1 MRPRFG
7 WAGSERSWRPVR
19 AIAGLVIT
27 AAGFAIYANLLDRV
41 YPVGEWLLPA
51 VLKIWGFALLL
62 CAGALCFGQLLLTR
76 VLRMH
81 DLPALESAVF
91 ALCLGVFTQAA
102 LLFAAGAFGLLEPA
116 VAVAI
121 TLGMSIAGLRD
132 GLRLAARASGPRT
145 PRRSSAWASLATIGG
160 GAALGLLYLQSFT
173 PDALNYD
180 AGWMHV
186 KIAEDYARHGRII
199 AFPGNYHG
207 GLPHLASL
215 LYTWAYLVP
224 GLELAERWMLVLHLE
239 FSIVVWTLFGVAAAV
254 QRMLGDFEL
263 RGSWAA
269 FFLFPGILVYDSNLG
284 GSADHVLAFFS
295 IAILLATF
303 RVLRSFAGGAW
314 VLLGVASAGAL
325 LTKYQA
331 FYVLLPVGILVAARW
346 LRSVVPIALGEP
358 CNPAHQRQLL
368 RAPAW
373 LLGTGAALLAPQ
385 FLKNW
390 IFYHNPLY
398 PLMQRVFVHS
408 SPSVKDGWLLV
419 DQIYTDAAWIPTGTL
434 RDKLAHAAELFFTFS
449 FQPHYTFNGNVPA
462 FGSLFTLLL
471 PAIALAASRR
481 RIAVAALIGS
491 TAILL
496 WGYTYNVDRN
506 LQTFMPILAG
516 VVGALVVE
524 LWRLGGVAR
533 VGLIPL
539 IALQI
544 GWGADAGFY
553 SSKERLQSSINLISS
568 TFDGR
573 AATRFKHFRDS
584 YVSIGKALPKRAKLL
599 LHTTHVSLGIDRDVI
614 LDWAGFQGL
623 ISYAEI
629 RTPREL
635 FDRYRA
641 LGITHMLDEPN
652 RRAAPSKQE
661 DVLFQTFVKRHG
673 RRSQLYGGY
682 RLTTMPDHPPPA
694 EKPYRV
700 LSLGVSSYADGLYP
714 IESLDA
720 IESLP
725 PHMRRFKGPAV
736 PLTADN
742 AQALSAQADAV
753 ICGSGSCAEH
763 RVDQRSLQSVVSYP
777 GSFSIFVP
785 KR

>member
-1 MRPRFG
+1 
-7 WAGSERSWRPVR
+7 
-19 AIAGLVIT
+19 
-27 AAGFAIYANLLDRV
+27 
-41 YPVGEWLLPA
+41 
-51 VLKIWGFALLL
+51 
-62 CAGALCFGQLLLTR
+62 
-76 VLRMH
+76 
-81 DLPALESAVF
+81 
-91 ALCLGVFTQAA
+91 
-102 LLFAAGAFGLLEPA
+102 
-116 VAVAI
+116 
-121 TLGMSIAGLRD
+121 
-132 GLRLAARASGPRT
+132 
-145 PRRSSAWASLATIGG
+145 
-160 GAALGLLYLQSFT
+160 
-173 PDALNYD
+173 
-180 AGWMHV
+180 V

-199 AFPGNYHG
+199 PFPGNYHG

-224 GLELAERWMLVLHLE
+224 GLELAERWMLVLHIE
-239 FSIVVWTLFGVAAAV
+239 FAIVLWTLAGVAAAV
-254 QRMLGDFEL
+254 RRMLGDFEL

-295 IAILLATF
+295 IAVLLATL

-331 FYVLLPVGILVAARW
+331 FYILLPVAILVAGRW
-346 LRSVVPIALGEP
+346 LRSVLPLVLGGCE
-358 CNPAHQRQLL
+358 NPAYRTQLL

-373 LLGTGAALLAPQ
+373 LVGTGSALLAPQ
-385 FLKNW
+385 FVKNW

-408 SPSVKDGWLLV
+408 TPSVKNGWLLV

-471 PAIALAASRR
+471 PAIALVASRR

-491 TAILL
+491 MAILL

-516 VVGALVVE
+516 VVGALIVD
-524 LWRLGGVAR
+524 LWRVGGVAR

-539 IALQI
+539 CALQI
-544 GWGADAGFY
+544 GWGADAAFY
-553 SSKERLQSSINLISS
+553 SSKDRLSSSINLISS
-568 TFDGR
+568 TFDGK
-573 AATRFKHFRDS
+573 ATTRFKHFRET
-584 YVSIGKALPKRAKLL
+584 YVSIGKALPRRATLL

-641 LGITHMLDEPN
+641 LGITHMLDESN
-652 RRAAPSKQE
+652 RRPAPSKQE
-661 DVLFQTFVKRHG
+661 DVLFHTFIKRHG
-673 RRSQLYGGY
+673 RRSRLYGGY
-682 RLTTMPDHPPPA
+682 RLTTMPGRPPP
-694 EKPYRV
+694 EEPPYRV
-700 LSLGVSSYADGLYP
+700 LSLGLGSYADGLYP
-714 IESLDA
+714 IESLDT

-725 PHMRRFKGPAV
+725 PHLRSFKDPAV

-742 AQALSAQADAV
+742 EQALIDRADAV
-753 ICGSGSCAEH
+753 LCGAGSCAQLFTHSRDLE
-763 RVDQRSLQSVVSYP
+763 SVVTYA
-777 GSFSIFVP
+777 GSFSILAP

>member
-1 MRPRFG
+1 LG
-7 WAGSERSWRPVR
+7 PVS
-19 AIAGLVIT
+19 AIAALVIT
-27 AAGFAIYANLLDRV
+27 AAGFAIYANVLGRV
-41 YPVGEWLLPA
+41 YPVGEWLLPS

-62 CAGALCFGQLLLTR
+62 SAGALCFGQLLLTR

-91 ALCLGVFTQAA
+91 ALCLGVFTEAA
-102 LLFAAGAFGLLEPA
+102 LLFAAGVFGWLGPV
-116 VAVAI
+116 VAVSI

-132 GLRLAARASGPRT
+132 GLRLGTRANGPPLHRRPSPWATLAA
-145 PRRSSAWASLATIGG
+145 IGG
-160 GAALGLLYLQSFT
+160 GAAIGLLYLQSFT

-186 KIAEDYARHGRII
+186 KIAEDYARHGRIV

-224 GLELAERWMLVLHLE
+224 GLELAERWMLVLHIE
-239 FSIVVWTLFGVAAAV
+239 FAIVLWTLAGVAAAV

-269 FFLFPGILVYDSNLG
+269 FFLFPGVLVYDSNLG

-295 IAILLATF
+295 IAVLLATL
-303 RVLRSFAGGAW
+303 RVLRSYAGGAW

-346 LRSVVPIALGEP
+346 LRSVVPWGLGQPE
-358 CNPAHQRQLL
+358 NPAYRRQLW
-368 RAPAW
+368 RAPFW

-385 FLKNW
+385 FVKNW

-408 SPSVKDGWLLV
+408 RPSVTNGWLLV

-434 RDKLAHAAELFFTFS
+434 RDKLTHAAELFFTFS
-449 FQPHYTFNGNVPA
+449 FQPHYTFNGNIPA

-471 PAIALAASRR
+471 PALALAASRR
-481 RIAVAALIGS
+481 RIAVGAVIGS
-491 TAILL
+491 IAIVL

-533 VGLIPL
+533 VGLIAL
-539 IALQI
+539 CALQV
-544 GWGADAGFY
+544 GWGADAAFY
-553 SSKERLQSSINLISS
+553 ASKDRLQSSINLISS
-568 TFDGR
+568 TFDGK
-573 AATRFKHFRDS
+573 AATRFKHFRET
-584 YVSIGKALPKRAKLL
+584 YVSIGKALPRRATVL

-623 ISYAEI
+623 ISYAET

-635 FDRYRA
+635 YDRYRG

-673 RRSQLYGGY
+673 RRSRTYGGY
-682 RLTTMPDHPPPA
+682 RLTTMPSRPPPD
-694 EKPYRV
+694 EQPYRV
-700 LSLGVSSYADGLYP
+700 LCLGLGSYADGLYP
-714 IESLDA
+714 IESLA
-720 IESLP
+720 TIESLP
-725 PHMRRFKGPAV
+725 AHLRSFKDPAV
-736 PLTADN
+736 PRTADN
-742 AQALSAQADAV
+742 EQALADQADAV
-753 ICGSGSCAEH
+753 ICGPRSCPQLLTAP
-763 RVDQRSLQSVVSYP
+763 RSLQAVVSYP